1 MKIIHRSDTLLMI
14 EDRPWFIGILMIL
27 TALTFLF
34 GGLAL
39 VGTGEPFGGLMMILA
54 GAGVPLTIAA
64 LMVQRVRL
72 TLDRTTGRIT
82 RTARSVRGLRQSV
95 YAFDRLQAARLG
107 SSTDSDGTTY
117 RMELSLNNPA
127 ETVPLTSYYSGG
139 IKAQR
144 LCDAVNAWLE
154 GGP

>member
-1 MKIIHRSDTLLMI
+1 MKAIHRSDTLLMI
-14 EDRPWFIGILMIL
+14 EDRPWFIGLLMIL
-27 TALTFLF
+27 IALTFLF

-39 VGTGEPFGGLMMILA
+39 LGTGELFGGLMMILV
-54 GAGVPLTIAA
+54 GVGVPLTIAS

-82 RTARSVRGLRQSV
+82 RTARSVRGLRQTV
-95 YAFDRLQAARLG
+95 YAFDRLQAASLG
-107 SSTDSDGTTY
+107 SSTDSDGTAY
-117 RMELSLNNPA
+117 RMELRLENPA

-139 IKAQR
+139 IRAQR

-154 GGP
+154 GRP